1 MANYLLERTE
11 QIIEKSGYFSVRKE
25 GLRRDWQGGWW
36 AHRPEYTLPGDVK
49 IIQIYFVNFSVF
61 PDAKWL
67 LSPNNHWYPMISSA

>member
-61 PDAKWL
+61 PDANAVSRPPIFYCPLK
-67 LSPNNHWYPMISSA
+67 